1 MSSHFASRLLSL
13 ALVFLMLCAAAAW
26 SGSLL
31 GRPLQSSSGSP
42 ASADSLPSADVL
54 ARLSLT
60 ADNFRLEK
68 TDSAAWEVFDAE
80 GEAAGYVFAS
90 APYAPHTEGFAGPT
104 PLFIRVDS
112 DLRIVAST
120 VGENEETPDFLKT
133 AFSGIAPAF
142 QGKTLAEAT
151 AVQPDAVSGA
161 TYTSHALIENYR
173 LTLSARA
180 ASAASS
186 QRTPALGWI
195 RTAAVFATL
204 LLGVVVSFRFRRVR
218 WLTTVVRLLN
228 VGVLGFWCGQ
238 FLSLTQLR
246 DWVAHGLDPV
256 VSLAGLVLLL
266 VALLMPFLG
275 RPHHYCHFV
284 CPLGSAQALL
294 AQLPFP
300 KIRVGQKTALF
311 FSRLRLVLFAVLMVG
326 LWAGVAVDILDLE
339 PFSAFQFHVAAPVVM
354 ILCGVILFIS
364 CFVPRLWCRALCP
377 LGELLTL
384 AEGSR
389 FKKN

>member
-1 MSSHFASRLLSL
+1 MQTFTSRLLSL
-13 ALVFLMLCAAAAW
+13 TLVFLMLCAAAAW

-31 GRPLQSSSGSP
+31 GRPLQSTADSP
-42 ASADSLPSADVL
+42 TPADSLPPADVL
-54 ARLSLT
+54 SRLQLT
-60 ADNFRLEK
+60 SERLEK

-90 APYAPHTEGFAGPT
+90 APYAPDAEGFAGPT
-104 PLFIRVDS
+104 PLFIRVDA

-120 VGENEETPDFLKT
+120 VGENEETPDFLET
-133 AFSGIAPAF
+133 AFNGIAPAF
-142 QGKTLAEAT
+142 QGKTLAEAA

-161 TYTSHALIENYR
+161 TYTSHSLIENYR
-173 LTLSARA
+173 LTLAARA

-186 QRTPALGWI
+186 QRTPALGWL
-195 RTAAVFATL
+195 RTAAVLAVL
-204 LLGVVVSFRFRRVR
+204 LVGVLVSFRFRRVR
-218 WLTTVVRLLN
+218 WLVTVLRLLN
-228 VGVLGFWCGQ
+228 VGVLGLWCGQ

-266 VALLMPFLG
+266 VALLMPFFG
-275 RPHHYCHFV
+275 KPHHYCHFV

-300 KIRVGQKTALF
+300 KIRVGEKTALF
-311 FSRLRLVLFAVLMVG
+311 FSRLRLVLFTALMVG
-326 LWAGVAVDILDLE
+326 LWAGVAADLLEFE
-339 PFSAFQFHVAAPVVM
+339 PFSAFQFRVAAPAVM
-354 ILCGVILFIS
+354 ILCGVILFTS

-389 FKKN
+389 FKKKKN

>member
-1 MSSHFASRLLSL
+1 
-13 ALVFLMLCAAAAW
+13 ML
-26 SGSLL
+26 
-31 GRPLQSSSGSP
+31 
-42 ASADSLPSADVL
+42 
-54 ARLSLT
+54 
-60 ADNFRLEK
+60 
-68 TDSAAWEVFDAE
+68 
-80 GEAAGYVFAS
+80 
-90 APYAPHTEGFAGPT
+90 
-104 PLFIRVDS
+104 
-112 DLRIVAST
+112 
-120 VGENEETPDFLKT
+120 
-133 AFSGIAPAF
+133 
-142 QGKTLAEAT
+142 
-151 AVQPDAVSGA
+151 
-161 TYTSHALIENYR
+161 
-173 LTLSARA
+173 
-180 ASAASS
+180 
-186 QRTPALGWI
+186 
-195 RTAAVFATL
+195 ATL

-218 WLTTVVRLLN
+218 WLVTVVRLLN

-294 AQLPFP
+294 GQLPFP

-311 FSRLRLVLFAVLMVG
+311 FSRLRRVLFAVLMVG